1 MKKEKSEIQYCNIAK
16 KVLLTKW
23 EEYIH
28 TLQSNVD
35 LLRSLNPDSIHD
47 VRVTSRRIRALF
59 TELKPFYQFS
69 EELVNISKTITQL
82 LGKRRELD
90 VIKELLPN
98 ILPHNSPLITHF
110 GNYIDSK
117 REQESIHCLR
127 AVELVTTLIEYHQSI
142 LDLPQ
147 VGVEC
152 YVKVLEKRLPKL
164 QGKLIKIRKKIKK
177 TSEEEKLNGDEIH
190 QIRIRLKKIRYS
202 LEISGIL
209 LDEVKEFLPYLK
221 EVQEIL
227 GEWNDKRVFLSY
239 LEEFKT
245 CSSRGLSTE
254 ITSGLDDIRY
264 NLQNLIEQKI
274 PEIRS
279 IILKNFNKQHLEYL
293 NKGLKK
299 LNKINCCK

>member
-152 YVKVLEKRLPKL
+152 YVKVLEKRL
-164 QGKLIKIRKKIKK
+164 
-177 TSEEEKLNGDEIH
+177 
-190 QIRIRLKKIRYS
+190 
-202 LEISGIL
+202 
-209 LDEVKEFLPYLK
+209 KE
-221 EVQEIL
+221 
-227 GEWNDKRVFLSY
+227 
-239 LEEFKT
+239 
-245 CSSRGLSTE
+245 
-254 ITSGLDDIRY
+254 
-264 NLQNLIEQKI
+264 
-274 PEIRS
+274 
-279 IILKNFNKQHLEYL
+279 
-293 NKGLKK
+293 KGLNPKSFAYHLK
-299 LNKINCCK
+299 VFDFGMPPHAGFGLGFERFLMTLTGQKNIREVTYFPRDQRHLTP